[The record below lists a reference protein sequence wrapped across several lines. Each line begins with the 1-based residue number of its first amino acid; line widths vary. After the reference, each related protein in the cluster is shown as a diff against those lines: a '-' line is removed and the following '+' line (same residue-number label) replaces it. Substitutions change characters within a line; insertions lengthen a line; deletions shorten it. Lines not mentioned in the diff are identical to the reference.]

1 MILAIVVF
9 VLFYVLPALWFWL
22 VAQMKAELTGKTQLK
37 KLKDNPEDLTLKEK
51 ISKWR
56 NYSFKRSDKKI
67 LSIILYL
74 GFPLINSLLSW
85 FLYGIVWGILLDIVL
100 YIIYV
105 VIINKLIAEQ
115 YNKEQKL
122 IRNLIDLKRANM
134 SPLINKNSNVFNYQ
148 EEFVI
153 EEWDQEDPV
162 KPIKIKMFAP
172 ITFTSDKRK
181 KFTGDFTNALSF
193 NGVWVDEWED
203 GQNIVT
209 LTWKEFL
216 GDTERQWVDSFLQFK
231 KQAMGLVNNQTT
243 LFTYQTEF
251 DVVTW
256 GPDRQPEK
264 IRLFLPVGY
273 DQLQMSQ
280 FLEGMSNGFGRG
292 RPWELDNADPDF
304 PGLDMDKRIATIA
317 LQAPLPG
324 KAIWT
329 DYWLNNDIVQWSF
342 FPLGLGS
349 KGGLPIP
356 DPETGEEVRLIGFD
370 VNGAQQKFC
379 AKQDIYTGPDIM
391 PSPHAILCGVT
402 GGGKSVMQRNV
413 ILSCLMRPKH
423 WLLFI
428 VDMKKVEGAMW
439 RKYGVPVATTYED
452 AAALCNYAQVTMME
466 RFEEMEKRGIN
477 NWADMPEDLRGPA
490 IMVNVDEI
498 AELLAPIKGKSD
510 EDKINADYQ
519 AQCQTALESIA
530 RLGRAAQ
537 VHMIVAGQR
546 PDSEVV
552 SMQIRQNCPT
562 RLAAG
567 AVPAT
572 ISQMVFESSYAATIP
587 PQPKGRCAIRVH
599 SDSPFKFQGF
609 FADEEWFDKYLEEHN
624 LPTNV
629 YEGALMAEQ
638 YYNNQAEMQAQ
649 DAMEAQMTEAEY
661 EELMRAIG
669 N

>member
-74 GFPLINSLLSW
+74 GFPLINALLSW

-162 KPIKIKMFAP
+162 KPTKIKMFAP

-356 DPETGEEVRLIGFD
+356 DPETGEEVRLVGFD
-370 VNGAQQKFC
+370 VNGAQQKYC
-379 AKQDIYTGPDIM
+379 AKQNIYTGPDIM
-391 PSPHAILCGVT
+391 PSPHAI
-402 GGGKSVMQRNV
+402 
-413 ILSCLMRPKH
+413 
-423 WLLFI
+423 
-428 VDMKKVEGAMW
+428 
-439 RKYGVPVATTYED
+439 
-452 AAALCNYAQVTMME
+452 
-466 RFEEMEKRGIN
+466 
-477 NWADMPEDLRGPA
+477 
-490 IMVNVDEI
+490 
-498 AELLAPIKGKSD
+498 
-510 EDKINADYQ
+510 
-519 AQCQTALESIA
+519 
-530 RLGRAAQ
+530 
-537 VHMIVAGQR
+537 
-546 PDSEVV
+546 
-552 SMQIRQNCPT
+552 
-562 RLAAG
+562 
-567 AVPAT
+567 
-572 ISQMVFESSYAATIP
+572 
-587 PQPKGRCAIRVH
+587 
-599 SDSPFKFQGF
+599 
-609 FADEEWFDKYLEEHN
+609 
-624 LPTNV
+624 
-629 YEGALMAEQ
+629 
-638 YYNNQAEMQAQ
+638 
-649 DAMEAQMTEAEY
+649 
-661 EELMRAIG
+661 
-669 N
+669 

>member
-162 KPIKIKMFAP
+162 KPTKIKMFAP

-292 RPWELDNADPDF
+292 RPWELDNADQDF

>member
-37 KLKDNPEDLTLKEK
+37 KLKDKPEDLTLKEK

-74 GFPLINSLLSW
+74 GFPLINALLSW

-162 KPIKIKMFAP
+162 KPTKIKMFAP

-356 DPETGEEVRLIGFD
+356 DPENGEEVRLIGFD

-379 AKQDIYTGPDIM
+379 AKRDIYTGPDIM

-661 EELMRAIG
+661 EELMKAIG